1 MAKAK
6 KTAKKKT
13 PVAKKKVTAKKAAPQ
28 KTAKKVAKKPMKAKA
43 VVKSKAK
50 PVGKIATK
58 SAGKK
63 AKPQAI
69 AGTKKTTPA
78 KTMVKAAPQI
88 PWTDFMTPLDDRV
101 LVRLAAA
108 EKVTAGGL
116 YIPDTVSDSSGN
128 LKGEVVAIGR
138 GHRDAKGRM
147 RPMDVSVGNHVIF
160 AEFSGAKMNLQN
172 EDLVL
177 LRESEL
183 LGVLSSSSRGAQ

>member
-1 MAKAK
+1 
-6 KTAKKKT
+6 
-13 PVAKKKVTAKKAAPQ
+13 
-28 KTAKKVAKKPMKAKA
+28 MKSKA

-50 PVGKIATK
+50 AAAV
-58 SAGKK
+58 S
-63 AKPQAI
+63 
-69 AGTKKTTPA
+69 KKTTPA
-78 KTMVKAAPQI
+78 KTSVKASPQI

-160 AEFSGAKMNLQN
+160 AEFSGAKMKLQN

-183 LGVLSSSSRGAQ
+183 LGVLSTSSKGAQ